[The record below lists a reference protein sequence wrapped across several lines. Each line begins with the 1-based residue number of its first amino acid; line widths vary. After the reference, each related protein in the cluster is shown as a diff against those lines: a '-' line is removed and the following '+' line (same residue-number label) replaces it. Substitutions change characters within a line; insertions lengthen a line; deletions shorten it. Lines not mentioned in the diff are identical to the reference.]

1 MRRFLSGS
9 AAFAMLAIGV
19 ATAGVANAQGD
30 DTSTEAQPMVS
41 STVVVNEVSTRGP
54 NGQLDEFIE
63 IRNVA
68 NRPVNLSG
76 YQIRIYSANSQVG
89 VISVPA
95 GTVLQPKGNTGQF
108 LVLTG
113 QDFSGTISDEAN
125 VLPMFLQGVEG
136 LPSNGGVAIF
146 NQTGAKLDGVAFS
159 TTVPAAR
166 EGQPALPETAVTEQ
180 IEAANAR
187 DILSTDTDNNRV
199 DFALHAR
206 TPGALN

>member
-19 ATAGVANAQGD
+19 ATAGVANAQD
-30 DTSTEAQPMVS
+30 NSTSTEATPLVS
-41 STVVVNEVSTRGP
+41 STVVINEVSTRGP

-68 NRPVNLSG
+68 NRPINLSG
-76 YQIRIYSANSQVG
+76 HQIRIYSANSQVG

-95 GTVLQPKGNTGQF
+95 GTVLQPRGNVGQF

-113 QDFSGTISDEAN
+113 QDFSGTIADESN
-125 VLPMFLQGVEG
+125 VLPMFLVGAEG
-136 LPSNGGVAIF
+136 IPSNGGVAIF
-146 NQTGAKLDGVAFS
+146 NGTGAKLDGVAFS
-159 TTVPAAR
+159 LTVPAAR
-166 EGQPALPETAVTEQ
+166 EGQPAVPETVVTEQ
-180 IEAANAR
+180 LEAANAR
-187 DILSTDTDNNRV
+187 DILSTDTDSNRV
-199 DFALHAR
+199 DFALHVR